1 MYRICVV
8 TATRAE
14 YGLLRPLLFKLN
26 NNSEVT
32 LQLVVTGAHLSERF
46 GNTQEEIVADGFNGF
61 RRVELPLDD
70 DSKKGMA
77 VATGVATQKFAALF
91 AEMASDIVILQIG
104 RASCRER
111 VFCWV

>member
-70 DSKKGMA
+70 DSKKG
-77 VATGVATQKFAALF
+77 K
-91 AEMASDIVILQIG
+91 IG
-104 RASCRER
+104 RAH
-111 VFCWV
+111 V